1 MILSLPANADNSL
14 LTDHSTQH
22 RARRC
27 SHTRREYRPT
37 GKTTRTGRGTFEKL
51 PIMLDHDYDDPDAVI
66 QHLLRLTDPSTTA
79 SYDPQVV
86 QTRAIALFGQLKA
99 HNRAANGQTRSHK
112 QATAEARTQMDQAHL
127 ALQNLLYEKRH
138 LEREIEKCR
147 QFAYVLPFGSR
158 CPFYFCFPP
167 PPVEAGVFDQL
178 AEARVLRGSR
188 GCYPHAPPNRGLPL
202 QASPDPSL
210 VYLSPNKSCQ
220 G

>member
-1 MILSLPANADNSL
+1 
-14 LTDHSTQH
+14 
-22 RARRC
+22 
-27 SHTRREYRPT
+27 
-37 GKTTRTGRGTFEKL
+37 
-51 PIMLDHDYDDPDAVI
+51 MLDHDYDDPDAVI

-158 CPFYFCFPP
+158 CPFYFCFPAP
-167 PPVEAGVFDQL
+167 PPP
-178 AEARVLRGSR
+178 SR
-188 GCYPHAPPNRGLPL
+188 GGGFRSVGR
-202 QASPDPSL
+202 SPSL
-210 VYLSPNKSCQ
+210 ERVTRMLSSCPSKSWPASSSQ
-220 G
+220 S